1 MFNLEVKH
9 GHKMR
14 FLTYQTSQ
22 VASLLPA
29 GARWTIENIK
39 AKSYSRAY
47 GQAGQVSLE
56 KARHRLPPQ
65 SYTAQL
71 FVFLLAML

>member
-29 GARWTIENIK
+29 GAGWTIEKIK
-39 AKSYSRAY
+39 AKSYSGAY
-47 GQAGQVSLE
+47 GQACKVSLE
-56 KARHRLPPQ
+56 KARHSLPPQ
-65 SYTAQL
+65 SYLAQL
-71 FVFLLAML
+71 FVFLLAEM